1 MKQYGREE
9 LDEDDINLI
18 QESFWSGIR
27 ASLFKK
33 ISKGEGGRYQWMYI
47 IGKISRYPDGSKI
60 SLSDKSIKY
69 LDKVVT
75 YLNSTEGREEL
86 IDIGITD
93 SPEDID
99 ELVGIIRYSKNDRTI
114 KKEQFRL
121 FLKHKHK
128 IMKYLL
134 S

>member
-1 MKQYGREE
+1 MKQFGREE

-18 QESFWSGIR
+18 HESFWTGIR

-33 ISKGEGGRYQWMYI
+33 ISKGEGGRYQWTYI
-47 IGKISRYPDGSKI
+47 IGKISRYPDGARI

-69 LDKVVT
+69 LDKIVT

-86 IDIGITD
+86 LDIGIKEP
-93 SPEDID
+93 PEDID
-99 ELVGIIRYSKNDRTI
+99 ELIGILKFSKNDRTI